1 MMNNSHSP
9 SISACDLD
17 GSFVTLHF
25 TNSIKRF
32 DDVALLTAVES
43 FVKQDRNTSNDHM
56 HLVNVG
62 QKDFDFQNTLTNH
75 FSSSTSA
82 IPSPISVN
90 LNGTKVLFVC
100 VANNAA

>member
-1 MMNNSHSP
+1 VMNNSHS
-9 SISACDLD
+9 SSVSACDLN
-17 GSFVTLHF
+17 GSFIALHF
-25 TNSIKRF
+25 ANSVKRI
-32 DDVALLTAVES
+32 DDVTLLTAVET
-43 FVKQDRNTSNDHM
+43 FVKQDRNTANVHM

-62 QKDFDFQNTLTNH
+62 QNEYEFQNTLTNH